1 MVIKSNYERFQNRLH
16 EIKII
21 ISPVAKSV
29 IYFSFKLFGL
39 SRRTIIFPANREEYN
54 ISPLGRQPTPRSEI
68 RVIIVDE
75 RKLFRQGLM
84 ALFTTEPG
92 VLVVGDTGNG
102 LDAVQLTEDKRPNV
116 IVANLRLPGLD
127 GIGLARRVTDMIS
140 SPEMVFLANEHIEA
154 RMRDAFRAGA
164 RAYLMQ
170 DCDFKELVFAIRK
183 AAVGD
188 FYLSGPAG
196 HEMVLEYVN
205 PGSVAEDREGALT
218 RREIELARLLAD
230 GYSNKEAAGLLNIS
244 IKTAENHRAAIM
256 KKIRAKNVTDIVK
269 YCIRNEIVKP

>member
-1 MVIKSNYERFQNRLH
+1 MLRPPICYIH
-16 EIKII
+16 
-21 ISPVAKSV
+21 
-29 IYFSFKLFGL
+29 FK
-39 SRRTIIFPANREEYN
+39 RWRIT
-54 ISPLGRQPTPRSEI
+54 ISPLGKQPTPRSEI
-68 RVIIVDE
+68 RIIIVDE
-75 RKLFRQGLM
+75 RKIFRQGLM
-84 ALFTTEPG
+84 ALLTTEPG
-92 VLVVGDTGNG
+92 ILVVGDTGNG
-102 LDAVQLTEDKRPNV
+102 LDAVRLVEDKKPNV
-116 IVANLRLPGLD
+116 IVANLRLPRLD
-127 GIGLARRVTDMIS
+127 GIGLARRVANMIS
-140 SPEMVFLANEHIEA
+140 SPEMVYLTNEHIEA

-183 AAVGD
+183 ASVGD

-205 PGSVAEDREGALT
+205 PGSSVDGTEGAIT

-269 YCIRNEIVKP
+269 YCIRNKIIES